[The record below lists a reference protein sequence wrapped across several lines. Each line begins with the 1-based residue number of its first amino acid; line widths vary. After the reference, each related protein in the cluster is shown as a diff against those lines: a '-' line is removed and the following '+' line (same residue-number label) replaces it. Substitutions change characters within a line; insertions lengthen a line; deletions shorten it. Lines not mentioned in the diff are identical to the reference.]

1 MIADVANMF
10 GTIGMGPTSH
20 VMGIP
25 ILNGWICQSLFCTT
39 VISFHPKTHLL
50 NDSSFL
56 LVISTP
62 SKFDFEDS
70 HL

>member
-1 MIADVANMF
+1 MNADVANMF

-25 ILNGWICQSLFCTT
+25 IPNGLMCQSLFCTT

-56 LVISTP
+56 LVVPTP
-62 SKFDFEDS
+62 SKFDFEDP